1 MIDSNSL
8 QALNARIKSEI
19 NNCDNFQSYVSNFS
33 NDIAK
38 LSTQVLPEPSESLA
52 ENYLTKP
59 LQSFFENPGKC
70 SRSLCCLLT
79 NYAFGGKV
87 EDCITSALAIEVFQ
101 NAALIHDDI
110 ADNALTRRNK
120 PCLHVTHGIGT
131 ALNAGDY
138 ALTFMDQ
145 LVLNDNL
152 LQDSTKMEV
161 LLELSSMK
169 TKTIEGQAIDIGWET
184 AGGFEQSE
192 ASYETMATLKTAN
205 YTCASPMAIGAI
217 IAGAPKDKVQLVR
230 EAGLKCGLAFQIQDD
245 LLNVDRSTQ
254 DSSKDFALDIAE
266 GKRTLIALHAIN
278 SLDAENSEKLK
289 RILDSKKNT
298 AEEIEEAL
306 NLIEKSGALDY
317 AKERTKNLIF
327 ESKGIMDVCIEE
339 GKGKELLVSMADWCL
354 ERTH

>member
-1 MIDSNSL
+1 MINSNDL
-8 QALNARIKSEI
+8 QAFSSRIKNEISE
-19 NNCDNFQSYVSNFS
+19 CENFQAYVSNYCK
-33 NDIAK
+33 DIAA
-38 LSTQVLPEPSESLA
+38 LSTQVLPKPSESLA
-52 ENYLTKP
+52 ESYLTNP

-70 SRSLCCLLT
+70 SRSLCCLLA
-79 NYAFGGKV
+79 NYAFSGKIA
-87 EDCITSALAIEVFQ
+87 DCITSALAIEVFQ

-145 LVLNDNL
+145 LVLNDDQ
-152 LQDSTKMEV
+152 LQDATKMEV
-161 LLELSSMK
+161 LLELSNMK
-169 TKTIEGQAIDIGWET
+169 TKTIEGQAIDIGWEN
-184 AGGFEQSE
+184 AGGFGQNEE
-192 ASYETMATLKTAN
+192 DYEKMATLKTAN

-217 IAGAPKDKVQLVR
+217 IAGAPKDKVQQLR

-245 LLNVDRSTQ
+245 LLNVDRTTQ

-266 GKRTLIALHAIN
+266 GKRTLIALHAIK
-278 SLDAENSEKLK
+278 SLDAENSKKLQD
-289 RILDSKKNT
+289 ILDSNDNT
-298 AEEIEEAL
+298 PQEIEDAL

-317 AKERTKNLIF
+317 AKERTKSLIF
-327 ESKGIMDVCIEE
+327 ESKSIMNVCMNE
-339 GKGKELLVSMADWCL
+339 GKEKELLISMADWCL